1 MAQIGKAAVI
11 GAGVM
16 GSAIAA
22 HLANAGVPVVLMDIV
37 PKGATNRNAL
47 AEGAIE
53 RLLTTD
59 PQAFMHKK
67 AAKWVTPANIE
78 DHLELLSNADW
89 ILEAVV
95 EDLPTKRSL
104 YSRIDE
110 VRKSG
115 SVVSSNTS
123 TLTLANLVEG
133 LPERFANDF
142 LISHFFNPP
151 RYMRLLEVVVGP
163 KTRPEAVQTLCSF
176 ADYHLGKG
184 VVLCHDTPG
193 FVANRIGA
201 FWVQC
206 AVGEA
211 VNQGL
216 SIEEADAAVSQAFGV
231 PKTGV
236 FGLLDLVG
244 LDLMVKIDANLM
256 ESLSTDDSYLRIRRD
271 FPLLKKM
278 ITDGYT
284 GRKGKGGF
292 FRLKTDGKK
301 RMREAMDLT
310 SGEYR
315 PVAPAVLD
323 SLQAGRSAGPRA
335 LIEHSDKGGR
345 YAWTVLSETLT
356 YVAGLVPEVVADI
369 QSVDRAMKLGYN
381 WTLGPFELMDRL
393 GAGYLKERLRQDGR
407 EIPRLLDQASQ
418 ADSFYRVHEGRLQ
431 SLTVSGKHDNVSRD
445 AGVHLL
451 SDIKL
456 AKKPLA
462 KNSSASLWD
471 IGDGVACLEVHSK
484 MNTLD
489 PAVFAMIQKAIET
502 VQGGIGYKALVIY
515 NEGQHFSAG
524 VNLGIAMFA
533 ANVAAWPMMEDLV
546 KQGQAMYKALK
557 YAPFP
562 VVAGT
567 SGLAIGGGCEMLLHC
582 DAVQA
587 HVESYIGL
595 VETGIGIVPAWGGCK
610 EMLARMS
617 ADPRRPRGPI
627 PPVAAAFET
636 IGLAKVAKC
645 AFEAKELGF
654 LRASDGVTFN
664 RDRLLADTKAKALEL
679 INGYQPPKPVE
690 LTLPGPSGRAALGL
704 ALDNL
709 KVKGQVT
716 DHDEVVADALAE
728 VLTGGCDA
736 DPTVPVSE
744 DHLLALERQ
753 VFLRLVKTDATL
765 ARMEHTLET
774 GKPLRN

>member
-1 MAQIGKAAVI
+1 MAEVGKAAVI

-16 GSAIAA
+16 GGAIAA

-37 PKGATNRNAL
+37 PKGAKNRNAM
-47 AEGAIE
+47 ADGALE
-53 RLLTTD
+53 RLLKSE

-78 DHLELLSNADW
+78 DHLELLSSADW
-89 ILEAVV
+89 IIEAVV
-95 EDLPTKRSL
+95 EDLKTKRSL
-104 YSRIDE
+104 YGRIDE
-110 VRKSG
+110 VRKKG

-133 LPERFANDF
+133 QSERFASDF
-142 LISHFFNPP
+142 MITHFFNPP
-151 RYMRLLEVVVGP
+151 RYMRLLEVAVGP
-163 KTRPEAVQTLCSF
+163 QTRPDAIQTIGNF
-176 ADYHLGKG
+176 VDRHLGKS

-201 FWVQC
+201 FWLQS
-206 AVGEA
+206 AVVEA
-211 VNQGL
+211 MNQGL
-216 SIEEADAAVSQAFGV
+216 SIEEADAVVSQSFGV

-244 LDLMVKIDANLM
+244 LDLMEKIDANLM
-256 ESLSTDDSYLRIRRD
+256 GSLPADDSYRRIRRD
-271 FPLLKKM
+271 FPLLSKM
-278 ITDGYT
+278 IAQGYT

-292 FRLKTDGKK
+292 YRLKANGGE
-301 RMREAMDLT
+301 RVREAIDLK

-315 PVAPAVLD
+315 PVTPAALD
-323 SLQAGRSAGPRA
+323 SLQAGKSAGPRA

-345 YAWTVLSETLT
+345 YGWTVLSETLT
-356 YVAGLVPEVVADI
+356 YAAGLVPEVVEDI
-369 QSVDRAMKLGYN
+369 QSVDRAMKLGYS
-381 WTLGPFELMDRL
+381 WTQGPFELMDRL
-393 GAGYLKERLRQDGR
+393 GAGYLLERLRHEGR
-407 EIPRLLDQASQ
+407 EAPQLLDKASG
-418 ADSFYRVHEGRLQ
+418 AGSFYRVHDGRLQ
-431 SLTVSGKHDNVSRD
+431 SLAVTGEHEDVTRD
-445 AGVHLL
+445 DGVLLL
-451 SDIKL
+451 SDVKL
-456 AKKPLA
+456 AKNPLA
-462 KNSSASLWD
+462 KNSGASLWD
-471 IGDGVACLEVHSK
+471 IGDGVVCLEVHSK

-489 PAVFAMIQKAIET
+489 ASVFAMIQMAIET
-502 VQGGIGYKALVIY
+502 VQGGGGYKALVIY

-524 VNLGIAMFA
+524 VNLGIALFA

-557 YAPFP
+557 FAPFP
-562 VVAGT
+562 VVGGS

-595 VETGIGIVPAWGGCK
+595 VETGVGIVPAWGGCK
-610 EMLARMS
+610 EMLIRMS
-617 ADPRRPRGPI
+617 TDPRRPRGPI
-627 PPVAAAFET
+627 PPVAAAYET
-636 IGLAKVAKC
+636 IGLAKVAKS

-654 LRASDGVTFN
+654 LRATDGITFN

-679 INGYQPPKPVE
+679 TKGYRPPKPVE

-709 KVKGQVT
+709 RAKGQVT
-716 DHDEVVADALAE
+716 AHDEVVADALAE
-728 VLTGGCDA
+728 VLTGGPEA

-744 DHLLALERQ
+744 DDLLALERAI
-753 VFLRLVKTDATL
+753 FLRLVKTDATL
-765 ARMEHTLET
+765 ARLEHTLET

>member
-1 MAQIGKAAVI
+1 MAEIGKAAVI

-16 GSAIAA
+16 GGAIAA

-37 PKGATNRNAL
+37 PKGAKNRNAL
-47 AEGAIE
+47 AEGALE
-53 RLLTTD
+53 RLVKSE

-89 ILEAVV
+89 IIEAVV
-95 EDLPTKRSL
+95 EDLQTKRSL
-104 YSRIDE
+104 YGRIDE
-110 VRKSG
+110 VRKKG

-133 LPERFANDF
+133 LSERFASDF
-142 LISHFFNPP
+142 MITHFFNPP

-163 KTRPEAVQTLCSF
+163 QTRSDAVRTIGNF
-176 ADYHLGKG
+176 ADRHLGKG

-201 FWVQC
+201 FWLQC
-206 AVGEA
+206 AVVEA
-211 VNQGL
+211 MNQGL
-216 SIEEADAAVSQAFGV
+216 SIEEADGAVSQSFGV

-244 LDLMVKIDANLM
+244 LDLMEKIDANLM
-256 ESLSTDDSYLRIRRD
+256 GSLPADDSYRRIRRD
-271 FPLLKKM
+271 FPLLSKM
-278 ITDGYT
+278 IEQGYT

-292 FRLKTDGKK
+292 YRLKANGKE
-301 RMREAMDLT
+301 RVREAIDLK

-315 PVAPAVLD
+315 PVTPAALD
-323 SLQAGRSAGPRA
+323 SLQAGKSAGPRA

-356 YVAGLVPEVVADI
+356 YAAGLVPEVVEDI

-381 WTLGPFELMDRL
+381 WTQGPFELMDRL
-393 GAGYLKERLRQDGR
+393 GAGYLLERLRHEGR
-407 EIPRLLDQASQ
+407 EAPQLLDKASG
-418 ADSFYRVHEGRLQ
+418 AGSFYRVHDGRLQ
-431 SLTVSGKHDNVSRD
+431 SLAVTGEHGDVTRD
-445 AGVHLL
+445 DGVLLL
-451 SDIKL
+451 SDVKL
-456 AKKPLA
+456 AKNPLA
-462 KNSSASLWD
+462 KNSTASLWD
-471 IGDGVACLEVHSK
+471 IGDGVVCLEVHSK

-489 PAVFAMIQKAIET
+489 PSAFAMIQTAIET
-502 VQGGIGYKALVIY
+502 VQGGGGYKALVIY

-524 VNLGIAMFA
+524 VNLGIALFA
-533 ANVAAWPMMEDLV
+533 ANVAAWPMMEELV

-562 VVAGT
+562 VVGGS

-595 VETGIGIVPAWGGCK
+595 VETGVGIVPAWGGCK

-617 ADPRRPRGPI
+617 TDPRRPRGPI

-636 IGLAKVAKC
+636 IGLAKVAKS

-654 LRASDGVTFN
+654 LRATDGVTFN

-679 INGYQPPKPVE
+679 TKGYRPPKPVE

-704 ALDNL
+704 ALENL
-709 KVKGQVT
+709 KAKGQVT
-716 DHDEVVADALAE
+716 AHDEVVADALAE
-728 VLTGGCDA
+728 VLTGGPEA

-744 DHLLALERQ
+744 DDLLALERA

-765 ARMEHTLET
+765 ARLEHTLET